1 MKLFKEFIEDLE
13 LNEVLGKDADMGD
26 YIDDFKK
33 SDSPQFK
40 GRSEKKRK
48 EMAIAAY
55 LSKQREETELDEGKM
70 KKGDTVIVLSG
81 PHKGVK
87 HKIIHDFG
95 DGTYNVSPID
105 LSAKQIKYRLGAA
118 KAKASELKKEEVDE
132 ACWDGYKQVGMK
144 KKGNKQVP
152 NCVPEESKLG
162 EGDPF
167 GGPTKGKRKV
177 VMVRH
182 KTSGKELSVTANS
195 VKKYEKMGYEVV
207 NINKEYVNYPYGP
220 LDTMRPMADLGDIP
234 NYYGTKLHAQ
244 IKKKKV
250 KRNA

>member
-1 MKLFKEFIEDLE
+1 
-13 LNEVLGKDADMGD
+13 MGD

-70 KKGDTVIVLSG
+70 KKGDTVIVLIG

-167 GGPTKGKRKV
+167 GGSTKGKRKV

>member
-1 MKLFKEFIEDLE
+1 MKLFKEFVEDLE
-13 LNEVLGKDADMGD
+13 LDEVLGKDADMGD

-55 LSKQREETELDEGKM
+55 LSKQRQE
-70 KKGDTVIVLSG
+70 S
-81 PHKGVK
+81 
-87 HKIIHDFG
+87 
-95 DGTYNVSPID
+95 
-105 LSAKQIKYRLGAA
+105 
-118 KAKASELKKEEVDE
+118 EVDE
-132 ACWDGYKQVGMK
+132 VCWDGYKQVGMK

-167 GGPTKGKRKV
+167 GGSTKGKRKV

>member
-1 MKLFKEFIEDLE
+1 MKLFKEFVEDLE
-13 LNEVLGKDADMGD
+13 LDEVLGKDADMGD

-70 KKGDTVIVLSG
+70 KKGDTVIVLIG

-95 DGTYNVSPID
+95 DGTYNVSPIG

-118 KAKASELKKEEVDE
+118 KAKASELK
-132 ACWDGYKQVGMK
+132 
-144 KKGNKQVP
+144 
-152 NCVPEESKLG
+152 
-162 EGDPF
+162 
-167 GGPTKGKRKV
+167 
-177 VMVRH
+177 
-182 KTSGKELSVTANS
+182 
-195 VKKYEKMGYEVV
+195 
-207 NINKEYVNYPYGP
+207 KEYVNYPYGP

-234 NYYGTKLHAQ
+234 NYYGTKLQAQ
-244 IKKKKV
+244 RKKK
-250 KRNA
+250 N